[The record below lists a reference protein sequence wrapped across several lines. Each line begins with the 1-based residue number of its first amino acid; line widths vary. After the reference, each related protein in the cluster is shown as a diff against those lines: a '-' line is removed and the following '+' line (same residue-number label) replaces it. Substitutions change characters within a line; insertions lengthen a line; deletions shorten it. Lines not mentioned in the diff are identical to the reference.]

1 VLRKEEQED
10 KVRGS
15 SDGSRG
21 GVIAAWAY
29 GLHSISP
36 EIDNITHLLYEDILG
51 SYWPKERKIVENK
64 YQDIPFPFHEIDKP
78 VLQIELHW
86 TLSELVRY
94 LYTWSSVQKFIEKNQ
109 SDPIKQVSDDLAA
122 AWVCS
127 NKKNSWR
134 KRRRVVWPIYIRV
147 GRY

>member
-64 YQDIPFPFHEIDKP
+64 YQDIYHFPFM
-78 VLQIELHW
+78 
-86 TLSELVRY
+86 R
-94 LYTWSSVQKFIEKNQ
+94 
-109 SDPIKQVSDDLAA
+109 
-122 AWVCS
+122 
-127 NKKNSWR
+127 
-134 KRRRVVWPIYIRV
+134 
-147 GRY
+147 